1 MRAPVVAMG
10 LWLLASRRG
19 RAAWRGPGPAQPG
32 AILFN
37 TNPACLST
45 LGLLD

>member
-1 MRAPVVAMG
+1 MALRVVAFPAVDG
-10 LWLLASRRG
+10 PRG
-19 RAAWRGPGPAQPG
+19 AAPAQPG